1 MNELYLM
8 KFTAFLIL
16 SACLLLFTDLH
27 AQSFYTFEY
36 RFQSGKDSNLYHAF
50 LLRNSDGSGLLRIRY
65 TGNNP
70 DEDNLVEAFI
80 DEQNPSGKNDEAD
93 TSLLLI
99 TALNPVFIQKAGNA
113 SFTVPAFIFRYQP
126 SKAVFEPTG
135 VTFAENPSVTNNNL
149 LKWQF
154 LSEVQLTKD
163 IAGIYFSEDDIFYSN
178 LFRVQS
184 TRGLSMEEKNIKMH
198 LLIVADTLD
207 GSIGKAVA
215 IDINRVTELFSSIN
229 SYLGIK
235 LNTTILAG
243 KSFGKTSTESAL
255 AKLRPAPND
264 IVIFYYS
271 GHGFRIPEKP
281 RAFPNMKL
289 KNVKT
294 PRTAYRDSLAWAKA
308 SRTAN
313 ISQSMNIADIF
324 QTITKKGARMNLVI
338 SDCCN
343 DDIFSVNFKS
353 TKPSGTKSSNIK
365 WSEQNLRALF
375 LDPTPMSILATA
387 CTETETSASQADFGS
402 FYTYF
407 LKSSLETHCSILK
420 NKVSWDQVLKQA
432 NAQTTI
438 KASNT
443 YCSKPKIPAN
453 LCKQNPVHRIFIG
466 KNQKLRL

>member
-1 MNELYLM
+1 M
-8 KFTAFLIL
+8 KKNYTLV
-16 SACLLLFTDLH
+16 LLLLSVVATTVS
-27 AQSFYTFEY
+27 AQSAYTFTYNFNKPE
-36 RFQSGKDSNLYHAF
+36 NPITYHAF
-50 LLRNSDGSGLLRIRY
+50 LVRNNDGSGLLRIRY
-65 TGNNP
+65 ALPGQ
-70 DEDNLVEAFI
+70 EDDILTEAFI
-80 DEQNPSGKNDEAD
+80 DEFNPPDSNDEPD
-93 TSLLLI
+93 TSLLIIKAVNNSFIQGNNLI
-99 TALNPVFIQKAGNA
+99 KFEPPAFVFRYNSQTGFFEPAGVTNEANYAVLTGTSFQWSLAEGAALNKEIVSLF
-113 SFTVPAFIFRYQP
+113 
-126 SKAVFEPTG
+126 
-135 VTFAENPSVTNNNL
+135 
-149 LKWQF
+149 
-154 LSEVQLTKD
+154 
-163 IAGIYFSEDDIFYSN
+163 FSDDEDFYIN
-178 LFRVQS
+178 LFRPV
-184 TRGLSMEEKNIKMH
+184 TRSLSPAEKNIKMH

-207 GSIGKAVA
+207 GSIGKAVT
-215 IDINRVTELFSSIN
+215 IDINRITELFSSIN

-243 KSFGKTSTESAL
+243 KSFGKTSTASAL

-313 ISQSMNIADIF
+313 ISQSMNMADIF
-324 QTITKKGARMNLVI
+324 QTIINKGARMNLVI

-353 TKPSGTKSSNIK
+353 TKPSGTKSSNIR
-365 WSEQNLRALF
+365 WSEQNLRTLF
-375 LDPTPMSILATA
+375 LDSTPISILATA

-407 LKSSLETHCSILK
+407 LKSSLEAHCSVLK
-420 NKVSWDQVLKQA
+420 NRVSWDQVLKQA

-453 LCKQNPVHRIFIG
+453 LCKQNPVYRIVIG
-466 KNQKLRL
+466 KNQRLSL